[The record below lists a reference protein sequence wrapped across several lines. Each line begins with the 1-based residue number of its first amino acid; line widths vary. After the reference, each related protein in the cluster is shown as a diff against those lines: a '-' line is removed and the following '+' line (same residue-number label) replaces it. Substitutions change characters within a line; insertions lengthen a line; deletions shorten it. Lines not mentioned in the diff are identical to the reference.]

1 MSCDRISCHRLA
13 FCVHRVIS
21 LAQSGA
27 RSNWYAVGRFGLFT
41 RRDRLDAFFPAVTL
55 RAKRSL
61 LSVFTTPRAAQ
72 DAELKGSTM
81 KKAMVSICLCFM
93 LTCSAYAASS
103 RQDLQARI
111 DAAKTVMDEIMAA
124 QDRSIPM
131 NILEDATCVA
141 VVPGLVK
148 GAFVFGGQYGQGV
161 VTCRTG
167 HGWSAPV
174 FIRMAGGSFGFQI
187 GGQSTDLVL
196 VAVNDHGL
204 QDLLKSKFKIG
215 GDASAAAGPVGRSGQ
230 AATDWKMNAEL
241 LSYSRNKGLFAG
253 IDLDG
258 TSVSQN
264 RKTRISITAAT
275 TNSGR
280 FSRATCPYPTMQRRL
295 CAMWPTTLLLQSTT
309 TDASMCD

>member
-1 MSCDRISCHRLA
+1 
-13 FCVHRVIS
+13 
-21 LAQSGA
+21 
-27 RSNWYAVGRFGLFT
+27 
-41 RRDRLDAFFPAVTL
+41 
-55 RAKRSL
+55 
-61 LSVFTTPRAAQ
+61 
-72 DAELKGSTM
+72 M
-81 KKAMVSICLCFM
+81 KKTFVAICLCVM
-93 LTCSAYAASS
+93 LSCSAFAASS
-103 RQDLQARI
+103 RDSLQARI
-111 DAAKTVMDEIMAA
+111 DSAKTVIDQIMGA
-124 QDRSIPM
+124 QDRTIPQD
-131 NILEDATCVA
+131 ILQSATCVA

-187 GGQSTDLVL
+187 GGQSTDLIL
-196 VAVNDHGL
+196 VAVNDRGL

-230 AATDWKMNAEL
+230 ASTDWKMSAEL

-264 RKTRISITAAT
+264 REDTELYFGAPQDFQNVLRG
-275 TNSGR
+275 NVPVPSGAVDFVR
-280 FSRATCPYPTMQRRL
+280 DVAHHFVEAKNR
-295 CAMWPTTLLLQSTT
+295 
-309 TDASMCD
+309 